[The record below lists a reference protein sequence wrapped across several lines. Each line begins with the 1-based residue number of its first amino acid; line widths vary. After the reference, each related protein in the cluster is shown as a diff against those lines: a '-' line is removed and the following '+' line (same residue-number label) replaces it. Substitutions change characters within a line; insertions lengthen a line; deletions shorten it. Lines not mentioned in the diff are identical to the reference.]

1 MITHNTRGRFFCVV
15 KQRFVDSM
23 HKNQQQLDNENN
35 TKEPSPCV
43 GPLVL
48 WVENKERGVDCDE
61 I

>member
-1 MITHNTRGRFFCVV
+1 
-15 KQRFVDSM
+15 M